1 MLCLTESAPFTTQEI
16 SITGKGKVCG
26 KLQNFI
32 GPLIQVI
39 LADFAG
45 RNVLTSGLVDG
56 HADCIDVIDVIEELQ
71 SAKGVTLH
79 LRIVFSGYEN
89 SKTVLVVNY
98 VHGTVADEN
107 GIRCSEALFYPTGEI
122 HSLFNQNNRVG
133 ADLLGL
139 FQKLHDEAG
148 IPGSTIFHFG
158 VVSVET
164 FCWIS
169 SFHAKC
175 FAELV
180 FTKRVGIGAF
190 CSIITTFILV
200 GFAEPC

>member
-1 MLCLTESAPFTTQEI
+1 MPYRIRTIHHTGNF
-16 SITGKGKVCG
+16 ITGKGKVYG
-26 KLQNFI
+26 RLQNFI

-56 HADCIDVIDVIEELQ
+56 HADRIDVIDVIEEFQ

-79 LRIVFSGYEN
+79 LRIVFSRYKN

-98 VHGTVADEN
+98 VHDTVADEN
-107 GIRCSEALFYPTGEI
+107 GIRCSEALFYPTGEV

-133 ADLLGL
+133 AGLLSL

-148 IPGSTIFHFG
+148 IPGSTVIHF
-158 VVSVET
+158 SVIPVEILSRI
-164 FCWIS
+164 C
-169 SFHAKC
+169 SFYAEC

-190 CSIITTFILV
+190 CSIVAAFILI